1 MNIGHNNL
9 KFQLV
14 EAAKNGD
21 RQNIATQNAE
31 TILSFCTNHR
41 KDTLLHIAA
50 VFGHDQLTQDIANRF
65 PGLVTC
71 KNFIGDTP
79 IHVAARSGK
88 ILVVKSLLTMENP
101 PNDDYKI
108 AANEDGNT
116 PLHEALIHNRDDV
129 AEFLLWEIGDLKN
142 VLVKVNKKGKSPL
155 NLAVESQNTKMVEKN
170 LKIGCGNS
178 QNIGTDD
185 QHANTNESLDSILRD
200 AILGKIQGNAQNS
213 KRIANPCRSN
223 IASASRA
230 RVDEDVET
238 TKHVLHAAVAGK
250 DIDILRMVAE
260 KIVRVPLP
268 DNNSHLLHLAA
279 SQGVPDFVKYL
290 LDMFNMDVLRHDKE
304 GFCPIHLASKNG
316 HLQVTIE
323 LLQRYPDAREF
334 LSERHQNV
342 LHVAAENGKVNIVQN
357 ILKTEW
363 AEFLLNEKDKDG
375 NTPLH
380 LATKNWHPKV
390 VSVLT
395 WAPRVDLKQV
405 NHEGLTA
412 LEVAEKYMEVM
423 APFKK
428 RLTWI
433 ALRSVGTPR
442 DQNKDPET
450 VKRLEAAMY
459 EPNNMDYCKGR
470 VNTLLLVSALVG
482 AATFAAGFTM
492 PGGNSSSDSQHAGM
506 ASMLHKIRFRLFV
519 ICDSIAMYSSIIVMV
534 MLMWAQL
541 GDLNLMLNALRKAQ
555 LLLGLSLAMMSLTFL
570 AGVNLVVTESSS
582 ISIVILFM
590 GIASLIILL
599 ALYIPL
605 FLPYTSKF
613 IIFRYISYYPLK
625 GLMLVC

>member
-31 TILSFCTNHR
+31 TILSFRTNHR

-116 PLHEALIHNRDDV
+116 PLHEALIHNRDEV
-129 AEFLLWEIGDLKN
+129 AGFLLWEIGDLKN

-155 NLAVESQNTKMVEKN
+155 NLAVESQNTKMVEKI

-200 AILGKIQGNAQNS
+200 AILGKIQ
-213 KRIANPCRSN
+213 
-223 IASASRA
+223 
-230 RVDEDVET
+230 
-238 TKHVLHAAVAGK
+238 
-250 DIDILRMVAE
+250 DILRMVAE
-260 KIVRVPLP
+260 KIVHVPLP

-323 LLQRYPDAREF
+323 LLHRYPDAREF

-433 ALRSVGTPR
+433 ALMSVGTPR
-442 DQNKDPET
+442 DQVKHPET
-450 VKRLEAAMY
+450 VKKLEAAMY
-459 EPNNMDYCKGR
+459 EPYNMDYCKGR
-470 VNTLLLVSALVG
+470 VNTLLLVSALVA

-492 PGGNSSSDSQHAGM
+492 PGGNNSSDSQHAGM

-519 ICDSIAMYSSIIVMV
+519 YCDSIAMYSSIVVMV

-541 GDLNLMLNALRKAQ
+541 GDLHLMLNALRKAQ

-570 AGVNLVVTESSS
+570 AGVNLVVTGSSS